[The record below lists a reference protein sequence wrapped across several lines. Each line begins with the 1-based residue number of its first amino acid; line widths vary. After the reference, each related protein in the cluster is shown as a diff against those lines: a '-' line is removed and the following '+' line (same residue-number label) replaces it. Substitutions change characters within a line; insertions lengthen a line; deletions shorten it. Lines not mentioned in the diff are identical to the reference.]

1 MMEPTYKVSFWFRKI
16 LVPIDG
22 SENSLKALDLALDF
36 NMRYGSEITVL
47 HVCENCDQDK
57 IRKLV
62 EKRIKGKVN
71 FILKLR
77 RLNNETSVS
86 NEILQEIN
94 EENYDAVIMGARGL
108 TSNPDIITG
117 SVTLAVITN
126 APVTVI
132 TVR

>member
-1 MMEPTYKVSFWFRKI
+1 MEPSYKVSFWFRKI

-71 FILKLR
+71 FNLR
-77 RLNNETSVS
+77 RLNNETSAS

-94 EENYDAVIMGARGL
+94 EGNYDAVIMGARGL

>member
-1 MMEPTYKVSFWFRKI
+1 MEPTYKVSFWFRKI

-22 SENSLKALDLALDF
+22 SENSLKALDLAIDF

-47 HVCENCDQDK
+47 HVCESCDPDK
-57 IRKLV
+57 IKKLV
-62 EKRIKGKVN
+62 EKRTKGKVN
-71 FILKLR
+71 YFLKVRNLTS
-77 RLNNETSVS
+77 ETSPS

-94 EENYDAVIMGARGL
+94 EGNYDAVIMGARGL
-108 TSNPDIITG
+108 TTNPDIITG
-117 SVTLAVITN
+117 SVTIAVVAN

>member
-1 MMEPTYKVSFWFRKI
+1 MEPTYKVSFWFRKI

-22 SENSLKALDLALDF
+22 SENSLKALDLAIDF

-47 HVCENCDQDK
+47 HICENCNQDK
-57 IRKLV
+57 IKRLV
-62 EKRIKGKVN
+62 ENRTKGKIN
-71 FILKLR
+71 YLFKIR
-77 RLNNETSVS
+77 HLNSETSPS

-94 EENYDAVIMGARGL
+94 EGNYDAVIMGARGL
-108 TSNPDIITG
+108 TTNPDIITG
-117 SVTLAVITN
+117 SVTIAVIVN